1 MVVSGAD
8 IIYALRWVL
17 THTPPPPLLLLFFF
31 LDKIIASIP
40 MIKIVL
46 AKLKMGVN
54 KSIAFINALET

>member
-40 MIKIVL
+40 IKIVL